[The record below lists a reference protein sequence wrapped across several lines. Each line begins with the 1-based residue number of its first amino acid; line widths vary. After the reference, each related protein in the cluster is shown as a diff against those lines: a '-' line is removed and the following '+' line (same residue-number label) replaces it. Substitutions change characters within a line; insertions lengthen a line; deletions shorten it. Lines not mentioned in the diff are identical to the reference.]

1 MWENN
6 YYKYL
11 FDDVNSESI
20 STFESCDRRL
30 QSIFKMFLLGS
41 ANTDQSKSVFISVK
55 NTALAEMVKLK
66 KSDIETI
73 LKTAQSIGI
82 KKNNDYGS
90 TNILKYGIIG
100 IIVRLGDKI
109 ARFKNLSAQTTKQMV
124 LDENLEDTLLD
135 IINYSTYGEMLND
148 GVWD

>member
-1 MWENN
+1 
-6 YYKYL
+6 
-11 FDDVNSESI
+11 
-20 STFESCDRRL
+20 
-30 QSIFKMFLLGS
+30 
-41 ANTDQSKSVFISVK
+41 
-55 NTALAEMVKLK
+55 MVKLK